1 MIEVWKDIEGY
12 EGLYQVSN
20 LGRVKSLERIN
31 RRGCVV
37 KEKILKLGIC
47 KNGHNKDRCNV
58 SLWKDN
64 KGSSQL
70 ISRLVAKAFIPN
82 PNPEKFDQVNHINEI
97 KTDNRVENLEWCDG
111 KYNMNYG
118 TRTKR
123 VSENNSKPVIQYSLN
138 GEFIAEYK
146 SAIDAKEKTGISNAH
161 IGKCCKNK
169 PKYKTAGGYIWKF
182 KNEEDYPK
190 MTGALDW
197 SGTTETQL

>member
-111 KYNMNYG
+111 KYNMNL
-118 TRTKR
+118 R
-123 VSENNSKPVIQYSLN
+123 
-138 GEFIAEYK
+138 
-146 SAIDAKEKTGISNAH
+146 
-161 IGKCCKNK
+161 
-169 PKYKTAGGYIWKF
+169 
-182 KNEEDYPK
+182 
-190 MTGALDW
+190 
-197 SGTTETQL
+197 